1 MLFERF
7 QWILT
12 HLIYLNLLFHLKKK
26 TKKNN
31 KSQLKLLKLEKKEL
45 NRADSRES
53 TPFFSEIHSC
63 LALLAKNIKK

>member
-1 MLFERF
+1 MDSDAFNLFK
-7 QWILT
+7 
-12 HLIYLNLLFHLKKK
+12 LIISFEKKNKKK
-26 TKKNN
+26 N